1 MSRIETAPERA
12 ARAIRN
18 LIKSNGLG
26 PGDSLPA
33 QRELAATLGISRA
46 SLREGWQGRL
56 CRRPA

>member
-1 MSRIETAPERA
+1 MTRIETAPERA

-33 QRELAATLGISRA
+33 QRELATDLG
-46 SLREGWQGRL
+46 
-56 CRRPA
+56 